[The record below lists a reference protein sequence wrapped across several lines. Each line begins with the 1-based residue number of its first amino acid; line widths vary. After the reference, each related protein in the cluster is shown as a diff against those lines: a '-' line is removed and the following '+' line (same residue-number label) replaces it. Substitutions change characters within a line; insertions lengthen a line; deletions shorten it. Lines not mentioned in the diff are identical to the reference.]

1 MRYTFTIEIPDQRGS
16 HENSHVDFLKASC
29 KQMEETLNYATSR
42 EGKRLMCKLKEKAG
56 CDETELI
63 VECWEAAD
71 EMLGKK
77 SNAVC
82 GKALTGGSGTSEKSS
97 PFVKVAKAPG
107 KKATKS
113 EKDVE
118 ETPDPPKVKTSAPSK
133 KFPLKKTTIEPEA
146 EDNISDIDE
155 EDEELAPAPAPKPP
169 SKFPAKKFPFKKAPA
184 ASDTNEVEEEDIDE
198 EIVPEQTE
206 LLPEEDAGEMAEE
219 APAPPAGPPSLPP
232 TKAPSK
238 IGGGFKRPGKG
249 MTGFAKKSSPFKKRP
264 KL

>member
-16 HENSHVDFLKASC
+16 HENTHVDFLKASS
-29 KQMEETLNYATSR
+29 KQMEETLDYATSR

-82 GKALTGGSGTSEKSS
+82 GKALTGGSTASGKSS
-97 PFVKVAKAPG
+97 PFAKVTKVSAKKAP
-107 KKATKS
+107 
-113 EKDVE
+113 EPEEEME
-118 ETPDPPKVKTSAPSK
+118 ETPDPPKAKTSAPSK
-133 KFPLKKTTIEPEA
+133 KFPFKKNAIDPET
-146 EDNISDIDE
+146 EDNISDIEEEDVDE
-155 EDEELAPAPAPKPP
+155 EVAPAPKPP
-169 SKFPAKKFPFKKAPA
+169 SKFPAKKFPFKKIPVAP
-184 ASDTNEVEEEDIDE
+184 SLDDVEEEEIDE
-198 EIVPEQTE
+198 EIVPEQQE
-206 LLPEEDAGEMAEE
+206 LLPEEDAIEE
-219 APAPPAGPPSLPP
+219 EEQPPAPTGPPSQTPA
-232 TKAPSK
+232 KAPAK
-238 IGGGFKRPGKG
+238 IGGGFKRPSKG

>member
-16 HENSHVDFLKASC
+16 HENTHVDFLKASC
-29 KQMEETLNYATSR
+29 KQIEETLDYATSR

-77 SNAVC
+77 SNAIC
-82 GKALTGGSGTSEKSS
+82 GEALTGGSATSGKSS
-97 PFVKVAKAPG
+97 PFAKVTKTPAKKAPEPEEDVEGTPLPAKA
-107 KKATKS
+107 
-113 EKDVE
+113 
-118 ETPDPPKVKTSAPSK
+118 KTIAPSK
-133 KFPLKKTTIEPEA
+133 KFPLKKAAIEPET
-146 EDNISDIDE
+146 EDSVSEVEEEEADE
-155 EDEELAPAPAPKPP
+155 EVATAPKPP
-169 SKFPAKKFPFKKAPA
+169 SKKFPFKKAPVTQPL
-184 ASDTNEVEEEDIDE
+184 DDVEEDE
-198 EIVPEQTE
+198 FDDEIVTEQPE
-206 LLPEEDAGEMAEE
+206 LLPEEE
-219 APAPPAGPPSLPP
+219 AIEPAPAGPPSQPP
-232 TKAPSK
+232 TKAPAK